1 MTDAETLTTPD
12 GIDFLRT
19 PEERFAA
26 IDDYPYE
33 PRYAMVE
40 GLRMAY
46 VMAGPDALNDSGAAT
61 ILLLHGEPTWGYL
74 YRKMIPV
81 LAGAGHRVMV
91 PDLIGFGRSD
101 KPVERS
107 AYTYAGHVEWMRS
120 FLEATA
126 AERGSGPLNLF
137 GQDWGGLIGL
147 RLAAEHPELFDR
159 LILAN
164 TALPVG
170 DSPGAG
176 FDFWRQF
183 SQEVPFLDCGRLVDN
198 ATATALSEA
207 AVDAYRAPFPEELH
221 MAGARQFPMLVP
233 VVARRSGRARQP
245 GRLEGPVPVDQAGC
259 SPCGRR
265 AIRCWAA
272 CSPSWSSAFLV
283 RPASPTPSSSRPATS
298 SRRTRAQPWPRPSTA
313 GSRPASDGVQG
324 FGHRCRK
331 SSKSRPTGRPS
342 RPRRDAGWPASML
355 PTSGSPRAEQPP
367 TRCGWS

>member
-1 MTDAETLTTPD
+1 MTDDETLSTPD
-12 GIDFLRT
+12 GIAYVRT

-33 PRYAMVE
+33 PRYATVD

-46 VMAGPDALNDSGAAT
+46 VIAGPDAPDTGTAT
-61 ILLLHGEPTWGYL
+61 VLLLHGEPTWGYL

-81 LAGAGHRVMV
+81 LAGAGHRVLV

-126 AERGSGPLNLF
+126 AERGDGPLHLF

-147 RLAAEHPELFDR
+147 RLAAENPDLVDR

-183 SQEVPFLDCGRLVDN
+183 SQDVPFLDCGRLVEN
-198 ATATALSEA
+198 ATANELSEA
-207 AVDAYRAPFPEELH
+207 AIDAYRAPFPEELY
-221 MAGARQFPMLVP
+221 
-233 VVARRSGRARQP
+233 
-245 GRLEGPVPVDQAGC
+245 
-259 SPCGRR
+259 
-265 AIRCWAA
+265 
-272 CSPSWSSAFLV
+272 
-283 RPASPTPSSSRPATS
+283 
-298 SRRTRAQPWPRPSTA
+298 
-313 GSRPASDGVQG
+313 
-324 FGHRCRK
+324 
-331 SSKSRPTGRPS
+331 
-342 RPRRDAGWPASML
+342 
-355 PTSGSPRAEQPP
+355 
-367 TRCGWS
+367 